1 MNRELTVCPPREL
14 TEPVSPPLHT
24 RPPVP
29 TKESAPPRRR
39 PQVGTAVVCVLLAL
53 ALCGVMV
60 PALRTAYLSLD
71 GRLTLSGV
79 GKAIGRV
86 LLSAGLA
93 PTDRS
98 PLEGW
103 GILVGDDTADGSTY
117 TEDPTTSDPTE
128 SDTTTAPFGED
139 TTLPDGED
147 TTDGGVSTE
156 GTSASDPPEEGTTG
170 GDPSEDTTTEA
181 DPSEDPSKDPSE
193 DPSEDLSE
201 DTTAADPPLAVP
213 EGCVPVVSVDASL
226 SERGAGYLVGEV
238 DALPPS
244 LPTDGWWGVEGTPTV
259 LIVNTHPYEGYWNG
273 EAWYDPATG
282 GLSQVESPSD
292 PDGVMALAADLT
304 ARLRSA
310 GVSVIHLRVAVSEG
324 DTASDMYRRTE
335 EQIRRYCATYPEIG
349 LVLDLRRSAEL
360 TGTGEI
366 LRTAGSYG
374 EEPIS
379 QVRISVGSGRSREA
393 FARDLALALALRKSL
408 WGVDTS
414 VSRPVQVRGGAGLA
428 GDLSYLRVLTLELG
442 AAGNTYAESA
452 RLIPLLERAV
462 ANLIGSEL

>member
-1 MNRELTVCPPREL
+1 MNRELTVCPPRDL
-14 TEPVSPPLHT
+14 TEPVSLPLHA
-24 RPPVP
+24 P
-29 TKESAPPRRR
+29 TPRADKESAPPRRR

-103 GILVGDDTADGSTY
+103 GILVGDDTTDGSTY

-128 SDTTTAPFGED
+128 SDTTTVPFGED
-139 TTLPDGED
+139 TTDGD
-147 TTDGGVSTE
+147 LSAE
-156 GTSASDPPEEGTTG
+156 GTTVSDLPEEGTTAV
-170 GDPSEDTTTEA
+170 DPSEDDTTEG
-181 DPSEDPSKDPSE
+181 STTEDGTTE
-193 DPSEDLSE
+193 VDLPE
-201 DTTAADPPLAVP
+201 GTTAADPPPAVP
-213 EGCVPVVSVDASL
+213 EGCVPIVSLDASL

-238 DALPPS
+238 DSLPPS
-244 LPTDGWWGVEGTPTV
+244 LPADGWWGGEGTPTV
-259 LIVNTHPYEGYWNG
+259 LIVNTHPYEGYWSG

-292 PDGVMALAADLT
+292 PDGVVALASNLT

-324 DTASDMYRRTE
+324 DTAGDIYRRTE
-335 EQIRRYCATYPEIG
+335 EQIRRYCAIYPEIG

-366 LRTAGSYG
+366 LRTAGSYEG
-374 EEPIS
+374 EPIS
-379 QVRISVGSGRSREA
+379 QVRISVGGGRPREA
-393 FARDLALALALRKSL
+393 FARDLALALALRQSL
-408 WGVDTS
+408 WGVDAS
-414 VSRPVQVRGGAGLA
+414 VSRPVQVRSGTGIA

-452 RLIPLLERAV
+452 RLVPLLERAV